1 MNLDWSEAK
10 YWIHHCLLL
19 VLSEKP
25 ADLINQIKKAGMK
38 VIIFNFLEIIHVQ
51 YIHALNEVRQDLKA
65 S

>member
-1 MNLDWSEAK
+1 M
-10 YWIHHCLLL
+10 
-19 VLSEKP
+19 LSEKP